1 MTRIQIKNGRDRE
14 DKKLFVPY
22 VFFLSIFMSLP
33 LADRKRE
40 RKRER
45 ERERE
50 RARCKKESY
59 DNKIGR
65 STAKKES
72 VKLLF

>member
-1 MTRIQIKNGRDRE
+1 MKEERERGARESMTRIQIKNGRDRE

-40 RKRER
+40 RERGRELD
-45 ERERE
+45 
-50 RARCKKESY
+50 ARKSHMIIK
-59 DNKIGR
+59 
-65 STAKKES
+65 
-72 VKLLF
+72 